1 MTRFKHELG
10 FNYDDEYLASRSID
24 ELAEMIREA
33 SEYDWQLIRDL
44 VYRAYVKSDDFDDQA
59 DAFDDADPDDAWE
72 IAIKAAEIL
81 GVVIE

>member
-10 FNYDDEYLASRSID
+10 FNYDDEYLASLSTD
-24 ELAEMIREA
+24 ELAEMIRD
-33 SEYDWQLIRDL
+33 SGEYDWQLIRDL

-59 DAFDDADPDDAWE
+59 NAFDDTDTDDAWD
-72 IAIKAAEIL
+72 IALQAAEIL

>member
-10 FNYDDEYLASRSID
+10 FNYDDEYLVALSTD
-24 ELAEMIREA
+24 ELAEMIRDA
-33 SEYDWQLIRDL
+33 SEYDWHLIRDL
-44 VYRAYVKSDDFDDQA
+44 VYRAYVKSNDFDDQA

-72 IAIKAAEIL
+72 IAINAAEIL

>member
-10 FNYDDEYLASRSID
+10 FNYDDEYLASLSTN
-24 ELAEMIREA
+24 ELAEMIR
-33 SEYDWQLIRDL
+33 SSGDYDWQLIRDL

-59 DAFDDADPDDAWE
+59 NAFDDTDTDDAWE
-72 IAIKAAEIL
+72 IALQAADIL

>member
-10 FNYDDEYLASRSID
+10 FNYDDEYLASLSTD
-24 ELAEMIREA
+24 ELAEMIRD
-33 SEYDWQLIRDL
+33 SGEYDKQLIRDL

-59 DAFDDADPDDAWE
+59 NAFDDTDTDDAWE
-72 IAIKAAEIL
+72 IALQAAEIL

>member
-10 FNYDDEYLASRSID
+10 FNYDDEYLASLSTN
-24 ELAEMIREA
+24 ELAEMIR
-33 SEYDWQLIRDL
+33 SNGDYDWQLIRDL

-59 DAFDDADPDDAWE
+59 NAFDDTDDAWE
-72 IAIKAAEIL
+72 IALQAAEIL

>member
-10 FNYDDEYLASRSID
+10 FNYDDEYLAALSTD
-24 ELAEMIREA
+24 ELAEMIRDA

-44 VYRAYVKSDDFDDQA
+44 VYRAYVKSNDFDDQA

-72 IAIKAAEIL
+72 IAINAAEIL

>member
-10 FNYDDEYLASRSID
+10 FNYDDEYLASISTE
-24 ELAEMIREA
+24 ELAEMIRDS
-33 SEYDWQLIRDL
+33 SEYDWQLIRDI

-59 DAFDDADPDDAWE
+59 NAFDDADPDEALE
-72 IAIKAAEIL
+72 IALEAAEIL